1 MDGYNITSL
10 LCAFFIT
17 HLPEI
22 IRQGRLYKSVTPLY
36 RIKSKYKEFILNKQ
50 EYVRIYEK
58 QVRDNLT
65 IVNPDTK
72 KVYSDIELQ
81 DILMHNRS
89 YLDMLTKLS
98 NHLVVNPV
106 ILEYILIHRHDKNFI
121 KEFHKKFPELTIDDS
136 NVMTGIYDGKYQ
148 ILIMDYLFEK
158 RIKDIEKFIKDVN
171 AGTMY
176 FNVYEKSSDGQIDK
190 GKMTLGQFLTEC
202 QKFQPII
209 KTRYKG
215 VGELNANDLRDN
227 ALDPSNRI
235 LIRLTIND
243 IERDLSQF
251 NILHGNDSDERAAM
265 MKHFKINSD
274 DLDN

>member
-1 MDGYNITSL
+1 M
-10 LCAFFIT
+10 
-17 HLPEI
+17 
-22 IRQGRLYKSVTPLY
+22 YKSVTPLY

-50 EYVRIYEK
+50 EYVKIYER
-58 QVRDNLT
+58 QVRDNLV
-65 IVNPDTK
+65 IVNPETN
-72 KVYSDIELQ
+72 KVYSDVELQ
-81 DILMHNRS
+81 EVLMNNRP

-98 NHLVVNPV
+98 NHLVINPV
-106 ILEYILIHRHDKNFI
+106 VLEYVLIHRHDKNFA
-121 KEFHKKFPELTIDDS
+121 KEFHKEFPELSIDND
-136 NVMTGIYDGKYQ
+136 NVMTGIYEGKYQ

-158 RIKDIEKFIKDVN
+158 RVKNIEKFINTVN
-171 AGTMY
+171 AETMY
-176 FNVYEKSSDGQIDK
+176 FNVFEKSSDGNIDK
-190 GKMTLGQFLTEC
+190 GRMTLGQFLTEC

-235 LIRLTIND
+235 LIRMTIGD
-243 IERDLSQF
+243 IERDLAQF

-265 MKHFKINSD
+265 MKHFQINSE